1 MAGIFGANGTGKSAI
16 VEALDFAL
24 TAIRCSATSWQELA
38 AMPYAPFR
46 LDTKSAKA
54 GSRYELDFVL
64 SGVRHRYGFEID
76 AHGVKREWLRS
87 VPSSRWR
94 TLLELD
100 REEKLLRPS
109 IQVNERELALSRA
122 LQLPQSPFHEVAV
135 GLAYG
140 CDVMLAHH
148 AHREACLGTFTDM
161 LAEGSMSCADVQ
173 ALLEVADIG
182 VTEVEVGKTP
192 LSEAISSSVNKASD
206 PAAETRKPRKA
217 PGSGAVDRWRNAPE
231 PLEEG
236 SAGHLLFW
244 HRGVDGESVPFSIH
258 DESDGTLAWLELAVP
273 ALQALRA
280 GSLLIVDGIDA
291 DLHPH
296 LLELVLRAFTDDNQ
310 NIHGAQIIFSS
321 HESYLLSPLSDV
333 AFEPE
338 QIWFTDKTFEGITEL
353 TNLSEFPRH
362 RDANIAKR
370 YLIGRYGG
378 TPRLAPSLFETLISE
393 SGAGEE

>member
-1 MAGIFGANGTGKSAI
+1 MRGRS
-16 VEALDFAL
+16 
-24 TAIRCSATSWQELA
+24 SLA
-38 AMPYAPFR
+38 P
-46 LDTKSAKA
+46 
-54 GSRYELDFVL
+54 
-64 SGVRHRYGFEID
+64 
-76 AHGVKREWLRS
+76 
-87 VPSSRWR
+87 
-94 TLLELD
+94 
-100 REEKLLRPS
+100 
-109 IQVNERELALSRA
+109 
-122 LQLPQSPFHEVAV
+122 
-135 GLAYG
+135 
-140 CDVMLAHH
+140 
-148 AHREACLGTFTDM
+148 
-161 LAEGSMSCADVQ
+161 
-173 ALLEVADIG
+173 
-182 VTEVEVGKTP
+182 
-192 LSEAISSSVNKASD
+192 
-206 PAAETRKPRKA
+206 
-217 PGSGAVDRWRNAPE
+217 
-231 PLEEG
+231 
-236 SAGHLLFW
+236 
-244 HRGVDGESVPFSIH
+244 
-258 DESDGTLAWLELAVP
+258 P

-280 GSLLIVDGIDA
+280 GRLLIVDGIDA